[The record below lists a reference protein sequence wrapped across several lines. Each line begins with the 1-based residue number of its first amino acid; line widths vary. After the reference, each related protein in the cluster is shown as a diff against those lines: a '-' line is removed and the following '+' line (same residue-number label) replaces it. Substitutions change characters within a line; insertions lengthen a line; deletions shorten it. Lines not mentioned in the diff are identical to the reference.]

1 MSNDVALSEPS
12 YWSPLRRRDG
22 LVIMLTLVTG
32 SVDAIGLTRLGGVF
46 TSVMTGNMV
55 FLGISA
61 AKHDASI
68 ALHTGVA
75 FIGYVIGSLVGARIA
90 GHAGENEHLW
100 PRPIVVA
107 LSFELAIL
115 GVFAVW
121 WEITGGLPTNL
132 ATYAMLGLNAV
143 ALGVQSAAVL
153 RFGISGLSTTYLT
166 GTLTQL
172 IASLSRRREPIQG
185 RSVLILLALIVGAGL
200 GAVVA
205 LHAPMVAPF
214 VPLLLLAFVVTA
226 AELSFHRSLKTA
238 VASVPR
244 GQVRASD

>member
-1 MSNDVALSEPS
+1 MSSDLASMNSQG
-12 YWSPLRRRDG
+12 YWSPTRRRDG

-61 AKHDASI
+61 AKHDSSVAI
-68 ALHTGVA
+68 HTGVA
-75 FIGYVIGSLVGARIA
+75 FVGYIIGSLVGTRIA
-90 GHAGENEHLW
+90 GHAQENEHLW
-100 PRPIVVA
+100 PRPIVLA
-107 LSFELAIL
+107 LGFELAIL

-121 WEITGGLPTNL
+121 WEITAGMPTNS
-132 ATYAMLGLNAV
+132 ATYAMLGLNAA
-143 ALGVQSAAVL
+143 ALGIQSSAVL

-172 IASLSRRREPIQG
+172 VASLSRRREPIQG
-185 RSVLILLALIVGAGL
+185 RSILILLALIAGAGL

-205 LHAPMVAPF
+205 IHAPKVAPL
-214 VPLLLLAFVVTA
+214 VPLVILAFVVSM
-226 AELSFHRSLKTA
+226 AEISFHRSAKN
-238 VASVPR
+238 ASRVSRR
-244 GQVRASD
+244 GAN